1 MGKEHEP
8 TVEREGGSNVIPV
21 LILTILGP
29 LKGLV
34 YLIILP
40 FAGIIEFAVLGIYRT
55 SQVLAA
61 IRHRAERSAEAPR
74 WLNR

>member
-1 MGKEHEP
+1 VGKKHEP
-8 TVEREGGSNVIPV
+8 TVGREGGSNVISV

-40 FAGIIEFAVLGIYRT
+40 FAGIIEVAVLSVYRI
-55 SQVLAA
+55 SQVLAT
-61 IRHRAERSAEAPR
+61 IRHRARRSAEAPR

>member
-8 TVEREGGSNVIPV
+8 AVEREGGSNVIPV

-40 FAGIIEFAVLGIYRT
+40 FAGIIEFAVLGVYRT
-55 SQVLAA
+55 SQVLTA
-61 IRHRAERSAEAPR
+61 IRHRAKRSAEAPR